1 MYMYYNQS
9 KKKIILLCSIN
20 YNFFRVILFKITQR
34 PIYSIINNIDFIVI
48 LRFSKTKKSN
58 AYYTKDFIKNIF
70 MIFINFKEHTR

>member
-1 MYMYYNQS
+1 MYYNQS
-9 KKKIILLCSIN
+9 KKKIILLCSIS

-58 AYYTKDFIKNIF
+58 AYYTKDSIKNIF